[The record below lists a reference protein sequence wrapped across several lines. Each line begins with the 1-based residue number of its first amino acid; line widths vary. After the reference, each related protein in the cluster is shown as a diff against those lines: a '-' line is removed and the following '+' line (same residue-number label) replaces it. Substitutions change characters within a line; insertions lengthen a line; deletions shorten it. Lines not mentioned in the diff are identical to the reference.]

1 MNFKRIQWI
10 FVIAFAIFDIVLA
23 SYFLIGTHFTAMVKQ
38 QSQQQLILKEMHNDE
53 ISFAELS
60 TKQPMGYYISANRAN
75 SQLTNAAAK
84 LDDQTVRLSNGTL
97 ISELNTP
104 IKVSVLNPERQ
115 LNDYI
120 KNSRHVLYGSHY
132 VYNKALSSSST
143 IVYTQMM
150 EGRPVLGSEGQLRFK
165 IGRNHKVYA
174 YTQTYLNNIQ
184 VLRPRSVTISQQ
196 EAVTWLYKHNYIP
209 NNSKIHCAKLGY
221 TKTLLTKD
229 QAVYVP
235 TWYVE
240 IKTKN
245 SDDVQR
251 LRVNAFN
258 STLMRDTP
266 QEIDTTQLNQ

>member
-97 ISELNTP
+97 ISELDVP
-104 IKVSVLNPERQ
+104 FKVSVLNPERQ

-245 SDDVQR
+245 SDGVQR

>member
-97 ISELNTP
+97 ISELDVP
-104 IKVSVLNPERQ
+104 FKVSVLNPERQ

-165 IGRNHKVYA
+165 IGRNHKAYA

-266 QEIDTTQLNQ
+266 QKIDTTQLNQ

>member
-60 TKQPMGYYISANRAN
+60 AKQPMGYYISANRAN

-97 ISELNTP
+97 ISELDVP
-104 IKVSVLNPERQ
+104 FKVSVLNPERQ

>member
-97 ISELNTP
+97 ISELDVP
-104 IKVSVLNPERQ
+104 FKVSVLNPERQ

-196 EAVTWLYKHNYIP
+196 EAVTWLYTHNYIP

>member
-97 ISELNTP
+97 ISELDVP
-104 IKVSVLNPERQ
+104 FKVSVLNPERQ

-266 QEIDTTQLNQ
+266 QKIDTTQLNQ

>member
-1 MNFKRIQWI
+1 MDVPF
-10 FVIAFAIFDIVLA
+10 
-23 SYFLIGTHFTAMVKQ
+23 
-38 QSQQQLILKEMHNDE
+38 
-53 ISFAELS
+53 
-60 TKQPMGYYISANRAN
+60 
-75 SQLTNAAAK
+75 
-84 LDDQTVRLSNGTL
+84 
-97 ISELNTP
+97 
-104 IKVSVLNPERQ
+104 KVSVLNPERQ

>member
-38 QSQQQLILKEMHNDE
+38 QGQQQLILKEMHNDE

-97 ISELNTP
+97 ISELDVP
-104 IKVSVLNPERQ
+104 FKVSVLNPERQ

>member
-97 ISELNTP
+97 ISELDVP
-104 IKVSVLNPERQ
+104 FKVSVLNPERQ

-209 NNSKIHCAKLGY
+209 NNSTSHCAKLGY

-258 STLMRDTP
+258 STLMRNTP
-266 QEIDTTQLNQ
+266 EEIDTTQLNQ

>member
-1 MNFKRIQWI
+1 
-10 FVIAFAIFDIVLA
+10 VIAFAIFDIVLA

-75 SQLTNAAAK
+75 SQLTNVAAK

-97 ISELNTP
+97 ISELDVP
-104 IKVSVLNPERQ
+104 FKVSVLNPERQ

>member
-97 ISELNTP
+97 ISELDVP
-104 IKVSVLNPERQ
+104 FKVSVLNPERQ

-165 IGRNHKVYA
+165 IGRNHKAYA

>member
-97 ISELNTP
+97 ISELDVP
-104 IKVSVLNPERQ
+104 FKVSVLNPERQ

-229 QAVYVP
+229 QTVYVP

>member
-10 FVIAFAIFDIVLA
+10 FVIAFATFDIVLA

>member
-97 ISELNTP
+97 ISELDVP
-104 IKVSVLNPERQ
+104 FKVSVLNPERQ

-229 QAVYVP
+229 QTVYVP

-258 STLMRDTP
+258 STLMRNTP
-266 QEIDTTQLNQ
+266 EEIDTTQLNQ

>member
-97 ISELNTP
+97 ISELDVP
-104 IKVSVLNPERQ
+104 FKVSVLNPERQ

-266 QEIDTTQLNQ
+266 EEIDTTQLNQ

>member
-97 ISELNTP
+97 ISELDVP
-104 IKVSVLNPERQ
+104 FKVSVLNPERQ

-258 STLMRDTP
+258 CTLMRDTP

>member
-75 SQLTNAAAK
+75 SQLTNAVTK

-97 ISELNTP
+97 ISELDVP
-104 IKVSVLNPERQ
+104 FKVSVLNPERQ

-165 IGRNHKVYA
+165 VGRNHKVYA

-209 NNSKIHCAKLGY
+209 NNSKIHWAKLGY

>member
-84 LDDQTVRLSNGTL
+84 LDDQTVRLSNGSL

-150 EGRPVLGSEGQLRFK
+150 EGRPVFGGEGQLRFK

>member
-97 ISELNTP
+97 ISELDVP
-104 IKVSVLNPERQ
+104 FKVSVLNPERQ

-258 STLMRDTP
+258 STLMRNTP
-266 QEIDTTQLNQ
+266 EEIDTTQLNQ

>member
-38 QSQQQLILKEMHNDE
+38 QGQQQLILKEMHNDE

-150 EGRPVLGSEGQLRFK
+150 EGRSVFGGEGQLRFK
-165 IGRNHKVYA
+165 VSRNHKVYA

-209 NNSKIHCAKLGY
+209 NNSKIRWVKLGY

-229 QAVYVP
+229 QTVYVP

-258 STLMRDTP
+258 STLMRNTP
-266 QEIDTTQLNQ
+266 EEIDTTQLNQ

>member
-165 IGRNHKVYA
+165 IGRNHKAYA

>member
-97 ISELNTP
+97 ISELDVP
-104 IKVSVLNPERQ
+104 FKVSVLNPERQ

>member
-38 QSQQQLILKEMHNDE
+38 QGQQQLILKEMHNDE

-97 ISELNTP
+97 ISELDVP
-104 IKVSVLNPERQ
+104 FKVSVLNPERQ

-258 STLMRDTP
+258 STLMRNTP
-266 QEIDTTQLNQ
+266 EEIDTTQLNQ

>member
-97 ISELNTP
+97 ISELDVP
-104 IKVSVLNPERQ
+104 FKVSVLNPERQ

-120 KNSRHVLYGSHY
+120 KNSRHVLYGSYY

>member
-150 EGRPVLGSEGQLRFK
+150 EGRSVFGGEGQLRFK
-165 IGRNHKVYA
+165 VSRNHKVYA

-209 NNSKIHCAKLGY
+209 NNSKIRWEKLGY

-229 QAVYVP
+229 QTVYVP

>member
-97 ISELNTP
+97 ISELDVP
-104 IKVSVLNPERQ
+104 FKVSVLNPERQ

-266 QEIDTTQLNQ
+266 QEIDTMQLNQ

>member
-229 QAVYVP
+229 QTVYVP

>member
-53 ISFAELS
+53 ISFTELS

-97 ISELNTP
+97 ISELDVP
-104 IKVSVLNPERQ
+104 FKVSVLNPERQ

>member
-97 ISELNTP
+97 ISELDVP
-104 IKVSVLNPERQ
+104 FKVSVLNAERQ

>member
-75 SQLTNAAAK
+75 SQLTNAVAK

-150 EGRPVLGSEGQLRFK
+150 EGRPVFGGEGQLRFK
-165 IGRNHKVYA
+165 VSRNHKVYA

-209 NNSKIHCAKLGY
+209 NNSKIRWAKLGY
-221 TKTLLTKD
+221 TKILLTKD
-229 QAVYVP
+229 QTVYVP

-240 IKTKN
+240 IKAKN

-258 STLMRDTP
+258 STLMRNTP
-266 QEIDTTQLNQ
+266 EEIDTTQLNQ

>member
-97 ISELNTP
+97 ISELDVP
-104 IKVSVLNPERQ
+104 FKVSVLNPERQ

-258 STLMRDTP
+258 STMMRDTP

>member
-104 IKVSVLNPERQ
+104 IKVSVLNPERH

>member
-75 SQLTNAAAK
+75 SQLTNAVTK

-97 ISELNTP
+97 ISELDVP
-104 IKVSVLNPERQ
+104 FKVSVLNPERQ

-165 IGRNHKVYA
+165 VGRNHKVYA

-209 NNSKIHCAKLGY
+209 NNSKIHWAKLGY

-266 QEIDTTQLNQ
+266 QEIDTAQLNQ

>member
-97 ISELNTP
+97 ISELDVP
-104 IKVSVLNPERQ
+104 FKVSVLNPKRQ
-115 LNDYI
+115 L
-120 KNSRHVLYGSHY
+120 
-132 VYNKALSSSST
+132 
-143 IVYTQMM
+143 M

>member
-10 FVIAFAIFDIVLA
+10 LVIAFAIFDIVLD

-97 ISELNTP
+97 ISELDVP
-104 IKVSVLNPERQ
+104 FKVSVLNPERQ

-258 STLMRDTP
+258 STLMRNTP
-266 QEIDTTQLNQ
+266 EEIDTTQLNQ

>member
-97 ISELNTP
+97 ISELDVP
-104 IKVSVLNPERQ
+104 FKVSVLNPERQ

-165 IGRNHKVYA
+165 VSRNHKVYA

-209 NNSKIHCAKLGY
+209 NNSKIRWAKLGY

-229 QAVYVP
+229 QIVYVP

-240 IKTKN
+240 IKT
-245 SDDVQR
+245 
-251 LRVNAFN
+251 
-258 STLMRDTP
+258 
-266 QEIDTTQLNQ
+266 